1 MLKLFVDVDNTIAVM
16 ELVPFTG
23 HFSARQMKSH
33 NQLLMI
39 PTRADFTKL
48 TTWPVR
54 VVSDTNN
61 QVKLLLDIL
70 WHYHPSSSVGL
81 QFVQASHH

>member
-23 HFSARQMKSH
+23 HFSARQMRSH

-39 PTRADFTKL
+39 PTRADFTKAHDV
-48 TTWPVR
+48 TCTR
-54 VVSDTNN
+54 C
-61 QVKLLLDIL
+61 
-70 WHYHPSSSVGL
+70 
-81 QFVQASHH
+81 F